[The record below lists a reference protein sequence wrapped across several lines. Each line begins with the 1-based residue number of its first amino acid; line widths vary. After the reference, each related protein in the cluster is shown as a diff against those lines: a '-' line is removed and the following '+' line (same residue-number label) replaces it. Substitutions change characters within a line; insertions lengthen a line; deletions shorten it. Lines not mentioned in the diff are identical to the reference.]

1 MWEPMVLD
9 RLIDRYCDFLRYEQR
24 ASPATCQ
31 QRYYA
36 LRRLYWFLAG
46 LFGRENIKVE
56 EVQQQHLRSY
66 LNYLHNQG
74 CKPSTIG
81 HVVTVVKALF
91 RFAVAKKIL
100 RKNPAARLRKP
111 RVPKREKPYL
121 KPGEVEALFLAVEPG
136 EANWRRNLTILLTF
150 YYTGIRLEELL
161 NLRLEDLSPDCSE
174 MRIVRGKGDKSRL
187 LPVHP
192 VLQEALRLYL
202 AKERVGGEGEYL
214 FTTRK
219 GRPLSRSTVY
229 QLVKKY
235 AWRAGLEVN
244 VTPHILRHTFATHL
258 HQNKVDIYRISALLG
273 HSNIENTAIYTH
285 TDDAL
290 LREAVLKL

>member
-1 MWEPMVLD
+1 MVLD

-202 AKERVGGEGEYL
+202 AKERVGGRGSTYL
-214 FTTRK
+214 PP
-219 GRPLSRSTVY
+219 G
-229 QLVKKY
+229 
-235 AWRAGLEVN
+235 RAGPSAGALS
-244 VTPHILRHTFATHL
+244 
-258 HQNKVDIYRISALLG
+258 ISW
-273 HSNIENTAIYTH
+273 
-285 TDDAL
+285 
-290 LREAVLKL
+290 

>member
-1 MWEPMVLD
+1 MVLD

>member
-1 MWEPMVLD
+1 MVLD

-174 MRIVRGKGDKSRL
+174 LRIVRGKGDKSRL

>member
-1 MWEPMVLD
+1 MVLD

-258 HQNKVDIYRISALLG
+258 HQNKVDIYRISAFLG

>member
-1 MWEPMVLD
+1 MVLD

-235 AWRAGLEVN
+235 AWRAGMEVN

>member
-1 MWEPMVLD
+1 MGLD
-9 RLIDRYCDFLRYEQR
+9 WLIDRYCDFLRYEQR

>member
-1 MWEPMVLD
+1 MVLD

-174 MRIVRGKGDKSRL
+174 LRIVRGKGNKSRL

>member
-1 MWEPMVLD
+1 MGLD
-9 RLIDRYCDFLRYEQR
+9 WLIDRYCDFLRYEQR
-24 ASPATCQ
+24 ASITTY
-31 QRYYA
+31 RERFYA
-36 LRRLYWFLAG
+36 LQRFFRYLAG

-81 HVVTVVKALF
+81 HVVSVLKAF
-91 RFAVAKKIL
+91 FGFAVVKKIL
-100 RKNPAARLRKP
+100 RKSPAAKLRKP

-121 KPGEVEALFLAVEPG
+121 KPEEVKALLLAVQPG
-136 EANWRRNLTILLTF
+136 EANWRRNLTILLAF

-161 NLRLEDLSPDCSE
+161 NLKEVDLSPDCSE
-174 MRIVRGKGDKSRL
+174 LRIVRGKGDKSRL

-192 VLQEALRLYL
+192 VLQEALALYL
-202 AKERVGGEGEYL
+202 ARERVGGKGDYL
-214 FTTRK
+214 FTTK
-219 GRPLSRSTVY
+219 DGRPLSRTTVY
-229 QLVKKY
+229 QLVKRY
-235 AWRAGLEVN
+235 ARRAGLEVP

>member
-1 MWEPMVLD
+1 MFLEVLWEPMVLD

-46 LFGRENIKVE
+46 LFGRKNIKVE

-202 AKERVGGEGEYL
+202 AKERVGGGGGVPIYHQEGQAPQPEHCLSVGEEVCLAGRVGSERYPPHFAAHLCHSPAPEQGGYL
-214 FTTRK
+214 PHQRPSGTQQYRK
-219 GRPLSRSTVY
+219 HRNLYPY
-229 QLVKKY
+229 
-235 AWRAGLEVN
+235 
-244 VTPHILRHTFATHL
+244 
-258 HQNKVDIYRISALLG
+258 
-273 HSNIENTAIYTH
+273 
-285 TDDAL
+285 
-290 LREAVLKL
+290 